1 MGTKAV
7 VYNLDSFLDSVIFN
21 KAPFPQPQ
29 AEVQLHHDAYIRQ
42 VAFHQNLCLI
52 TESPI
57 DSPNH
62 DPRTFKLHMADLRLG
77 KEVATLDNVT
87 SAIFN
92 EAGTHV
98 LASTY
103 SCEDNILIL
112 NRETLA

>member
-1 MGTKAV
+1 
-7 VYNLDSFLDSVIFN
+7 
-21 KAPFPQPQ
+21 
-29 AEVQLHHDAYIRQ
+29 
-42 VAFHQNLCLI
+42 
-52 TESPI
+52 
-57 DSPNH
+57 
-62 DPRTFKLHMADLRLG
+62 MADLRLG